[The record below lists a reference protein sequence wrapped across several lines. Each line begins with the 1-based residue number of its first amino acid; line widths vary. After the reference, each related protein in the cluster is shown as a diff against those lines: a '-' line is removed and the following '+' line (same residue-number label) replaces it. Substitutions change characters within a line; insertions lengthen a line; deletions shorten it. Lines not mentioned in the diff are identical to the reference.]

1 MCAIF
6 GSFDKE
12 KFESLAELN
21 QYRGDY
27 SWSITQFVTGAFKH
41 YRDGETVFSSRMR
54 KSLGKFQL
62 EGWDKD
68 FEEYDS
74 TLYKTYWLGHVQ
86 APTTVSVE
94 MHPSCIKKDMLWH
107 NGIIKDYQVKEWQE
121 EYGNKEWDTELLHRH
136 ILLGGKLDNVDGT
149 FSCARYDKEH
159 IYLFRN
165 EISPLFYD
173 KDLNISSTKFEN
185 AEETEDGVMYKM
197 NLQDRDLEVMHRF
210 ETKEN
215 PYYFGEI

>member
-6 GSFDKE
+6 GSSSKE
-12 KFESLAELN
+12 KFLELVEVN
-21 QYRGDY
+21 QYRGSE
-27 SWSITQFVTGAFKH
+27 SWSVAQFQTGALKH
-41 YRDGETVFSSRMR
+41 YRDGETFKLVNEF
-54 KSLGKFQL
+54 KGLGEFFL
-62 EGWDKD
+62 DVMDE
-68 FEEYDS
+68 FEEQDLLLNNFY
-74 TLYKTYWLGHVQ
+74 YLGHVQ
-86 APTTVSVE
+86 APTTSSVSI
-94 MHPSCIKKDMLWH
+94 HPSKYDNDLLWH

-136 ILLGGKLDNVDGT
+136 IILGGSLDDVDGT

-173 KDLNISSTKFEN
+173 NNLNISSAEFKN
-185 AEETEDGVMYKM
+185 AEETEAGVMYKM
-197 NLQDRDLEVMHRF
+197 NLHDRELEVIQRF

-215 PYYFGEI
+215 PYYFG

>member
-6 GSFDKE
+6 GSRDKE
-12 KFESLAELN
+12 KFLELAELN
-21 QYRGDY
+21 QYRGNFAH
-27 SWSITQFVTGAFKH
+27 STTVFQTGALKH
-41 YRDGETVFSSRMR
+41 YRDAETVRHVTTNR
-54 KSLGKFQL
+54 G
-62 EGWDKD
+62 
-68 FEEYDS
+68 YDEFVDS
-74 TLYKTYWLGHVQ
+74 VTMAEDDVLTITYYLGHVQ
-86 APTTVSVE
+86 APTTNSIDT
-94 MHPSCIKKDMLWH
+94 HPSNINGDLLWH
-107 NGIIKDYQVKEWQE
+107 NGIIKDYQVQEWKQ
-121 EYGNKEWDTELLHRH
+121 EYGVLDWDTELLHRH

-173 KDLNISSTKFEN
+173 EDLNISSTKFEN

-197 NLQDRDLEVMHRF
+197 DLRDRELDPMFRF

-215 PYYFGEI
+215 PYYFG